1 MRHTDVRI
9 IAATNVDLNQKIVEG
24 KFREDLYYRLAVIPV
39 RIPPLRERK
48 SDIFLLASYY
58 LSIYCGK
65 YNKNLVFPD
74 DIEELLKA
82 YDWPGNV
89 RELQNVVEYYV
100 VCSPTSEGLSCEQLQ
115 NVFRHPVTGP
125 GRPGSTLEDKL
136 DAYEKQLLQEALE
149 EEKSLR
155 RAAKRLGIDASTL
168 SRKAR
173 KYGLAL
179 HRESGA

>member
-1 MRHTDVRI
+1 M
-9 IAATNVDLNQKIVEG
+9 
-24 KFREDLYYRLAVIPV
+24 
-39 RIPPLRERK
+39 
-48 SDIFLLASYY
+48 
-58 LSIYCGK
+58 
-65 YNKNLVFPD
+65 
-74 DIEELLKA
+74 
-82 YDWPGNV
+82 
-89 RELQNVVEYYV
+89 

-115 NVFRHPVTGP
+115 TVFRHPVTGP